1 LKFVV
6 QRLVMV
12 TNPSV
17 IEAEQNP
24 ITESRSPSMPRST
37 RAVFSALLIGAA
49 TITACG
55 PRKAEVR
62 TAPTA
67 ASQVTV
73 EVQNKLTQSVN
84 VYVVQGGNKTFL
96 RQVNANST
104 VQVPVQGIA
113 TGTTVGLEATTVDGV
128 KTYTRSNVTMTGN
141 IVFPLP

>member
-6 QRLVMV
+6 QRSVMS

-17 IEAEQNP
+17 IIAAQNP
-24 ITESRSPSMPRST
+24 ITDFRNPSMPRST

-49 TITACG
+49 VTACG

-62 TAPTA
+62 TAPTT
-67 ASQVTV
+67 ASSVTV
-73 EVQNKLTQSVN
+73 EVQNHLTQGVN
-84 VYVVQGGNKTFL
+84 VYVVQSGNKTFL

-104 VQVPVQGIA
+104 VQVPVQGFA
-113 TGTTVGLEATTVDGV
+113 SGATVGLEATTIDGV
-128 KTYTRSNVTMTGN
+128 KTYSRSNVTLAGN

>member
-1 LKFVV
+1 
-6 QRLVMV
+6 
-12 TNPSV
+12 
-17 IEAEQNP
+17 
-24 ITESRSPSMPRST
+24 MPRSIT
-37 RAVFSALLIGAA
+37 AVFYALVIGAA

-73 EVQNKLTQSVN
+73 EVQNKLSQGVN
-84 VYVVQGGNKTFL
+84 VYVVQGGTKTFL

-113 TGTTVGLEATTVDGV
+113 TGTTVNLEATTIDGV
-128 KTYTRSNVTMTGN
+128 RTYNRSNVTLTGTV
-141 IVFPLP
+141 VFPLP

>member
-1 LKFVV
+1 
-6 QRLVMV
+6 MV

-17 IEAEQNP
+17 IVPAQNP
-24 ITESRSPSMPRST
+24 ITVFRNPPMPRST
-37 RAVFSALLIGAA
+37 RALFSALLIGA

-67 ASQVTV
+67 ASSVTV
-73 EVQNKLTQSVN
+73 EVQNHLTQAVN
-84 VYVVQGGNKTFL
+84 VYVVQNNNKTFL

-104 VQVPVQGIA
+104 VSVPVQGFA
-113 TGTTVGLEATTVDGV
+113 SGATVGLEATTIDGV
-128 KTYTRSNVTMTGN
+128 KTYTRSSVTLSGN

>member
-1 LKFVV
+1 
-6 QRLVMV
+6 MMPAS
-12 TNPSV
+12 PSV
-17 IEAEQNP
+17 IGATQNP
-24 ITESRSPSMPRST
+24 ITDFRNPSMPRSI

-49 TITACG
+49 TVTACG

-96 RQVNANST
+96 RQVNGNST

-113 TGTTVGLEATTVDGV
+113 TGTTVGLEATTIDGV
-128 KTYTRSNVTMTGN
+128 KTYSRTNVTLSGN